1 MEVFMEQAVLFDCDG
16 VLVDSEEGLS
26 KIASFVLN
34 RHYDIPAVPEDFA
47 QYIGTGEDSYIGG
60 VVRKYDREYIF
71 EMKKSIYD
79 EYDSL
84 AVQYVP
90 PMDGAREIILKLRS
104 EGFKVALVS
113 SADLKKVNINLKIL
127 GLDHSDFD
135 AVLSGN
141 DVENKK
147 PEPDIYLTAADRC
160 KAKPGNCIVVEDATS
175 GVISGKRAGM
185 KVIGF
190 TSSVEEIVLKSFGAD
205 HTVKTMAELY
215 EVIHA
220 IH

>member
-1 MEVFMEQAVLFDCDG
+1 MEVLMEQAVLFDCDG

-34 RHYDIPAVPEDFA
+34 RHYDIPAVPEDFT
-47 QYIGTGEDSYIGG
+47 QYIGTGEDTYIGG
-60 VVRKYDREYIF
+60 VVRKYGREYLL
-71 EMKKSIYD
+71 EMKKKIYE
-79 EYDSL
+79 EYDNL
-84 AVQYVP
+84 APQYVP
-90 PMDGAREIILKLRS
+90 PIEGAKEIILKLRG
-104 EGFKVALVS
+104 EGFKVALAS

-127 GLDHSDFD
+127 GLDHADFD

-141 DVENKK
+141 DVEKKK
-147 PEPDIYLTAADRC
+147 PEPDIYLTAAKRC
-160 KAKPGNCIVVEDATS
+160 GAKPGNCIVVEDATS

-185 KVIGF
+185 RVIGL
-190 TSSVEEIVLKSFGAD
+190 TSSVEGSVLASFGAD